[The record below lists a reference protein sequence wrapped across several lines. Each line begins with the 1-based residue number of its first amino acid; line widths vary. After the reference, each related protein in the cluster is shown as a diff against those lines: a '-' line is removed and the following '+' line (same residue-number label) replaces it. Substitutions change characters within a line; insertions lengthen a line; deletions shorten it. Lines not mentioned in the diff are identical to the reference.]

1 MNEDHNTVIS
11 QRNERNKGTCWPQ
24 LGSTLICN
32 LQINSWLYSD
42 RLHSHLFL
50 ILTILPVL
58 NLEHYK
64 HKKGY
69 FRTKSHHTVPEY
81 IILLVMGKLLEFISV
96 KRQAGKQRNDAFNS
110 AKYTV
115 VRDSAENLFF
125 FSA

>member
-1 MNEDHNTVIS
+1 MLAPARQHPDLQPS
-11 QRNERNKGTCWPQ
+11 DQQ
-24 LGSTLICN
+24 LVVQWQITLTLVSHPNN
-32 LQINSWLYSD
+32 L
-42 RLHSHLFL
+42 
-50 ILTILPVL
+50 ILPVL

-110 AKYTV
+110 AKYTG
-115 VRDSAENLFF
+115 F
-125 FSA
+125 